1 MAEGYWNKG
10 KRAKEGVYDTID
22 NVTKFALSDDDYEEF
37 EEWIEY
43 TAEEITEMNSSVSI
57 EDLMD
62 AIAEL
67 GALVASLEESTK

>member
-1 MAEGYWNKG
+1 METGYWNKG
-10 KRAKEGVYDTID
+10 KRAKEGAYDTID

-43 TAEEITEMNSSVSI
+43 TAEELEEMSGSVSI
-57 EDLMD
+57 DDLMN

-67 GALVASLEESTK
+67 GALVASLEESMK